1 VARNPKTPKSTPM
14 GEKLR
19 RDFGIMTPHELA
31 TMLEVSEHTIVGW
44 RNAGTGPVFTYLG
57 RRVYYRKQDVMS
69 WIDDGLVR
77 KDFIEQA
84 ARAA

>member
-1 VARNPKTPKSTPM
+1 
-14 GEKLR
+14 
-19 RDFGIMTPHELA
+19 
-31 TMLEVSEHTIVGW
+31 MLEVSEHTIVGW

-84 ARAA
+84 A

>member
-1 VARNPKTPKSTPM
+1 VARNPKTVKSTPM

-57 RRVYYRKQDVMS
+57 RRVYYRKQDVNT

-77 KDFIEQA
+77 ADFIGKTTK
-84 ARAA
+84 

>member
-1 VARNPKTPKSTPM
+1 MPRQPRSPKSTPM

-19 RDFGIMTPHELA
+19 RDFGIMTPHELSV
-31 TMLEVSEHTIVGW
+31 MLEVSEHTIVGW